1 VCIIQEKN
9 ILTFLKISKSLTYKN
24 VSCYNWKGFGGYT
37 KTQYAKLSTC
47 EYDLVTSPTFQKV
60 KIWGVG
66 GVC

>member
-1 VCIIQEKN
+1 MSHVTIGK
-9 ILTFLKISKSLTYKN
+9 
-24 VSCYNWKGFGGYT
+24 VSGGYT
-37 KTQYAKLSTC
+37 KTQYAKLSTW